1 MGLFGKKDVC
11 PVCGKR
17 IKGDVLL
24 RIKDNVEICASCS
37 SMVSMDAAMIPN
49 QTADDIRE
57 HLKYRER
64 NLDRFIRFEPTQEA
78 KAGNFILYVDG
89 PAGLWYC
96 TKNKRDGNP
105 PIFAFDEMSG
115 MEYLED
121 GQPVE
126 EEEKKGILGSL
137 FGEKEE
143 PKAIHSMKVRILVD
157 NPYTKTID
165 MEVIAPNSE
174 LRTGTLSYKNSRRA
188 LERVM
193 ELLSEIQAGALKP
206 NEDQPAEASDF
217 PDGAPELREGEPD
230 PQSDAENIEE

>member
-1 MGLFGKKDVC
+1 MGLFGNKELC
-11 PVCGKR
+11 PVCGKKM
-17 IKGDVLL
+17 KGDVRI

-37 SMVSMDAAMIPN
+37 SMVRMDTAMIPN

-64 NLDRFIRFEPTQEA
+64 NLEKFIRFEPTQEE
-78 KAGNFILYVDG
+78 KAGNFVLYVDG

-105 PIFAFDEMSG
+105 PIFAFDELAG
-115 MEYLED
+115 TEYLED
-121 GQPVE
+121 GQPVK
-126 EEEKKGILGSL
+126 EEEKKGFLGSL

-143 PKAIHSMKVRILVD
+143 VKAIHSMKVRISVD
-157 NPYTKTID
+157 NPYTKAVD
-165 MEVIAPNSE
+165 MEAISPNSE

-193 ELLSEIQAGALKP
+193 HLLSEIQTGASEQAADFA
-206 NEDQPAEASDF
+206 EDT
-217 PDGAPELREGEPD
+217 PESGEDVSD
-230 PQSDAENIEE
+230 PQNDAESTEE